1 MTNVIFRDVRKVI
14 ELSLPSYPESK
25 VILYDGLLFGQM
37 KKVSDVEGEFD
48 KGVIILQHLIKEW
61 NFTNEKGEALPIN
74 EASLSQ
80 LGLIDMQILMEKA
93 GKVLETISKKK
104 VESSKE

>member
-1 MTNVIFRDVRKVI
+1 MNVILKDTRKVI

-37 KKVSDVEGEFD
+37 KKVGEAKEDFAR
-48 KGVIILQHLIKEW
+48 GVAVLQHLIKEW

-74 EASLSQ
+74 ESTLNQ
-80 LGLIDMQILMEKA
+80 FGLEDIQILMEKA
-93 GKVLETISKKK
+93 GKVLEDISKKK
-104 VESSKE
+104 AVSSKEQ